1 MKNRVIPSVPD
12 DLGPLGGCSD
22 VRTINKRAVFAIG
35 RGRQCHKD
43 LQRSI
48 GWQRKDP
55 GTESPTSAAATAPGK
70 SHERFSGNTG
80 FVLGQIVPAASKAAS
95 PDTAI
100 CKADT
105 DSHHAH
111 PRTVH
116 HRLDLL
122 GTARIGENLDV
133 DAKAVGVYVQ
143 GGNGHDSVFLV
154 TEYRIDGERGGQ
166 CALRR
171 PIPSGRRPLTLR
183 RF

>member
-1 MKNRVIPSVPD
+1 MTLARWAAARTSEPSTNVRYS
-12 DLGPLGGCSD
+12 LLAGGGSATKISKGPSGGNGK
-22 VRTINKRAVFAIG
+22 TQAPK
-35 RGRQCHKD
+35 
-43 LQRSI
+43 
-48 GWQRKDP
+48 
-55 GTESPTSAAATAPGK
+55 SPASAAATAPGK

-80 FVLGQIVPAASKAAS
+80 FVLGQIVPGASKAAS

-105 DSHHAH
+105 DSHHAY

-133 DAKAVGVYVQ
+133 DAKPVGVYVQ
-143 GGNGHDSVFLV
+143 GGNGHDSVFLA
-154 TEYRIDGERGGQ
+154 TEYRIDGQRGGQ

-171 PIPSGRRPLTLR
+171 PIPSGRRPLTLI